1 MICFQQLFD
10 FDVFSNGNISQKIDS
25 FIFCSCCEG
34 VLYIF
39 YLRMVGS
46 YAIPYL
52 RYILANENI
61 YSNLEQY
68 RINGNTIIFFSDIA
82 R

>member
-39 YLRMVGS
+39 YLRMVRS
-46 YAIPYL
+46 YAVPYL
-52 RYILANENI
+52 RYILAIENI
-61 YSNLEQY
+61 YSNLEKY
-68 RINGNTIIFFSDIA
+68 RRKNIIFRI
-82 R
+82 